1 MFPPGSLPSMR
12 SQTGSADERRL
23 GKLFRSLDAQQ
34 REALLSFAEFLVQR
48 ASGRQR
54 DSGGL
59 PTSSSYPGPAD
70 APGSASG
77 ELVGPDVVS
86 QVPLVEPRPAQESV
100 VAGIRRLR
108 RTYPMLDTGEML
120 NEASSLMA
128 AHVLHGR
135 PASAVIDELEALFAE
150 RFDAHRSRG
159 D

>member
-54 DSGGL
+54 DSDGL
-59 PTSSSYPGPAD
+59 PTSSSYPGPAE
-70 APGSASG
+70 APRPAGQ
-77 ELVGPDVVS
+77 LVAPDVVS

>member
-1 MFPPGSLPSMR
+1 MFPPGSLPPMR

-23 GKLFRSLDAQQ
+23 GKLFRSLDAPQ
-34 REALLSFAEFLVQR
+34 REALLSFAEFLSERSSGGQR
-48 ASGRQR
+48 ESGR
-54 DSGGL
+54 L
-59 PTSSSYPGPAD
+59 PNAYPGAAD
-70 APGSASG
+70 VPEAVS
-77 ELVGPDVVS
+77 EL
-86 QVPLVEPRPAQESV
+86 PLVEPRPAQESV

-108 RTYPMLDTGEML
+108 RTYPMLDSGEML

-135 PASAVIDELEALFAE
+135 AASAVIDELETLFAE